1 MSSGSHQSAIEVTI
15 EERGSV
21 AKVVIPDDFDPA
33 LLDAALLATLVLK
46 RGIAVDSAVEAQL
59 LRVARTF
66 REEPSRLEQ
75 VIARSTA
82 AIDGQDGSIEWMEGL
97 DPTTRPAVAV
107 GQDDADVVD
116 YYNQVGY
123 VRVAKGSHVATL
135 HEPTLGEDG
144 RDVTGRT
151 IKAKP
156 GRRNDVKI
164 DPSLSPDGSGRV
176 IAGVDGILEYQ
187 HGVLR
192 VSRVFEVRDAIDFS
206 TGNIDFDGTVIVRD
220 GVRDR
225 FEVKATKDII
235 VDGLIE
241 AATINCG
248 RNFTCPRGMA
258 AKGQG
263 QLVVDG
269 DAVVG
274 YLNNVKGRIKGSLTV
289 QRELINCDL
298 VIGGDL
304 ICDQGTVIGGIVA
317 VSGSVRVAVLGS
329 NAERST
335 SLILDPT
342 TLPGTTLEACE
353 DERAECVQK
362 MSEDSAVDVQIHK
375 VIHPGVCITIG
386 DVEVSF
392 GVALKGPIKIG
403 RDAHQRLYF
412 REGNG
417 PTRPLNILAKIV
429 DRAA

>member
-1 MSSGSHQSAIEVTI
+1 MSSDSHKSAIEVTI
-15 EERGSV
+15 EDRGSA
-21 AKVVIPDDFDPA
+21 AKVIIPDDFDPA
-33 LLDAALLATLVLK
+33 LLDAALLAKLVLK
-46 RGIAVDSAVEAQL
+46 RGIDVNSAVEAQL
-59 LRVARTF
+59 QRVVKTF
-66 REEPSRLEQ
+66 RDEPSRLEQ

-82 AIDGQDGSIEWMEGL
+82 AIDGQDGRLEWVEGF
-97 DPTTRPAVAV
+97 DPTTRPSAAV
-107 GQDDADVVD
+107 GQDDTEVVD

-144 RDVTGRT
+144 RNVTGRT
-151 IKAKP
+151 IRAKP
-156 GRRNDVKI
+156 GRRHDVKI
-164 DPSLSPDGSGRV
+164 DPSLSLDGNGRV
-176 IAGVDGILEYQ
+176 IAQVDGILEYQ
-187 HGVLR
+187 HGALKVN
-192 VSRVFEVRDAIDFS
+192 RVFEVCGSIDFS

-220 GVRDR
+220 GVGDR
-225 FEVKATKDII
+225 FEVKATEDII

-263 QLVVDG
+263 QLAVDG

-274 YLNNVKGRIKGSLTV
+274 YLNNVKGCIKGNLTV

-304 ICDQGTVIGGIVA
+304 ICDQGTVIGGNVA
-317 VSGSVRVAVLGS
+317 VSGSVRVGALGS

-335 SLILDPT
+335 SLILDST
-342 TLPGTTLEACE
+342 TLPTTKLEACE

-412 REGNG
+412 REGDG
-417 PTRPLNILAKIV
+417 PTRPLNTLAKIV